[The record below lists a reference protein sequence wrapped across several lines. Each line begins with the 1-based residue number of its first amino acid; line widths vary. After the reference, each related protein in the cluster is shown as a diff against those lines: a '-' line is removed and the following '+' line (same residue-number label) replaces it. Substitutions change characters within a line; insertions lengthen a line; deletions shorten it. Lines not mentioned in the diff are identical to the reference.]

1 MKIKKK
7 SAKPAQ
13 AKPPLYLIG
22 YRGTPPSLD
31 ELKIW
36 YDLQYGGP
44 LTCLD
49 HEAGGRVSAHH
60 GPWRVHLLTS
70 VPDSEAIQW
79 HSVLSWDHQKLGA
92 VALFVSTPSIIADT
106 VLVAARLARG
116 LTLLT
121 QGTAFDMICQE
132 YLNPSDWN
140 DRPLNVFVTR
150 DHITVQ
156 HNESGT
162 QSSDWFYTLG
172 LGKFGLDEL
181 EVIQPRGLP
190 DTETIAL
197 LKSAADGVLRTGQNQ
212 KVGSSLDLPALAQT
226 IRFTKHRTAAP
237 AGRMTT
243 FREIMSAPF

>member
-1 MKIKKK
+1 
-7 SAKPAQ
+7 
-13 AKPPLYLIG
+13 
-22 YRGTPPSLD
+22 
-31 ELKIW
+31 
-36 YDLQYGGP
+36 
-44 LTCLD
+44 
-49 HEAGGRVSAHH
+49 
-60 GPWRVHLLTS
+60 
-70 VPDSEAIQW
+70 
-79 HSVLSWDHQKLGA
+79 
-92 VALFVSTPSIIADT
+92 
-106 VLVAARLARG
+106 
-116 LTLLT
+116 
-121 QGTAFDMICQE
+121 
-132 YLNPSDWN
+132 
-140 DRPLNVFVTR
+140 LNVFVAR

-156 HNESGT
+156 HDEPGT